1 MKTVEELAIEYINRN
16 FPEGTDNLEA
26 IKWAY
31 IDGYNAARYTF
42 IPVNHKNNCIYIDN
56 DDLNLSINV

>member
-1 MKTVEELAIEYINRN
+1 MNIDELAIEYINKN

-31 IDGYNAARYTF
+31 IAGFKAARY
-42 IPVNHKNNCIYIDN
+42 IY
-56 DDLNLSINV
+56 SSSSYK